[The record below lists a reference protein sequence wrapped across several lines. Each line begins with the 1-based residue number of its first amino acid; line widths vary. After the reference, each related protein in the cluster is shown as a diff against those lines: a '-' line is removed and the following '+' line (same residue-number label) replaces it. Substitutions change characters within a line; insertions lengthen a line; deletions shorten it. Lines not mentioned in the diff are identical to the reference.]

1 MPWYSWHSALSDLH
15 YSGGFEGEGVGS
27 LWTRC
32 SGTASMS
39 SDLVVSEMRDMKYPN
54 MQRFGREVMGAG

>member
-1 MPWYSWHSALSDLH
+1 MSDLH